1 MRKDGPVSD
10 VDALLERNRRWQSE
24 FDSGDLGI
32 PPRLS
37 TVILTCVDARLNPT
51 HLFGLELGDALIL
64 RNTGGRVTDGVLVD
78 LAVLGTLSANWP
90 GDVRLEVVV
99 IHHTNCGMQRLT
111 DPEMRSRVASRA
123 GVGADAIGALA
134 IAEPVESVRE
144 DVEKIRRAAA
154 PGHEMKVTGL
164 VYDVTDGT
172 LTEVV

>member
-1 MRKDGPVSD
+1 MTGVD
-10 VDALLERNRRWQSE
+10 VLLERHGRLQVG

-51 HLFGLELGDALIL
+51 HLFGLELGDALVL

-78 LAVLGTLSANWP
+78 LAVLGTLSAKWP

-111 DPEMRSRVASRA
+111 DPEAAFAVAVRA
-123 GVGADAIGALA
+123 GVAIEDIAGLA
-134 IAEPVESVRE
+134 IADPFESARG
-144 DVEKIRRAAA
+144 DVEKIRAAS
-154 PGHEMKVTGL
+154 GGELKVTGF
-164 VYDVTDGT
+164 VYEVTDGT
-172 LTEVV
+172 LTQVT